1 MHIDLTGKTALVTGS
16 TQGIGLA
23 IAEGLAGSGARVTVN
38 GRSDERVRAA
48 VAELTGKGLADVIGV
63 AADVTTEEGVAQLTQ
78 QLPDVDILV
87 NNLGIFGSVPAQEIT
102 DDEWRRYFEVNVL
115 SAVRLIRTYLPGMTE
130 RGWGRAIQIASDS
143 AIVIPEEM
151 IHYGTSKTALLA
163 VTRGFAK
170 DAAGTGVTVNSV
182 IAGPTHTGG
191 VEDFVYQLVDKN
203 LPWDEA
209 QREFMIKY
217 RPQSLLRRLIEPEE
231 IANMVVYLSSQ
242 QSSATTG
249 AAVRADGTVITEP
262 LAGTRA
268 FGRGEDH
275 DRAAREDLESN
286 SKEIVEHAISV
297 RSSQEEIAEVAKPGT
312 TVVSDFMTVRER
324 GSVQHL
330 GSTVSGQLSDQMDRM
345 HALEALFP
353 AVTASGIPKAESVD
367 AIMRLDEAPRGLYSG
382 AVVMFSADG
391 GMDAALTLRSAYE
404 ADGQTWLRAG
414 AGIIAESTPDREFEE
429 TCEKLTTLAPYLVP
443 RA

>member
-23 IAEGLAGSGARVTVN
+23 IAEGLGASGARVAVN
-38 GRSDERVRAA
+38 GRRDERVQAA
-48 VAELTGKGLADVIGV
+48 VAELAGKGITDVIGV
-63 AADVTTEEGVAQLTQ
+63 AADVTTAEGVAQLTQ

-102 DDEWRRYFEVNVL
+102 DEQWRTYFEVNVL

-130 RGWGRAIQIASDS
+130 RGWGRMIQIASDS

-191 VEDFVYQLVDKN
+191 VEDFVYQLVDKD

-209 QREFMIKY
+209 QREFIIKY

-249 AAVRADGTVITEP
+249 AAVRADG
-262 LAGTRA
+262 GY
-268 FGRGEDH
+268 
-275 DRAAREDLESN
+275 
-286 SKEIVEHAISV
+286 
-297 RSSQEEIAEVAKPGT
+297 
-312 TVVSDFMTVRER
+312 
-324 GSVQHL
+324 
-330 GSTVSGQLSDQMDRM
+330 
-345 HALEALFP
+345 
-353 AVTASGIPKAESVD
+353 VD
-367 AIMRLDEAPRGLYSG
+367 SILP
-382 AVVMFSADG
+382 
-391 GMDAALTLRSAYE
+391 
-404 ADGQTWLRAG
+404 
-414 AGIIAESTPDREFEE
+414 
-429 TCEKLTTLAPYLVP
+429 
-443 RA
+443 